1 MFHLNCNLGYAQR
14 FIKKHHRHSKP
25 LKRHMFSIAV
35 CETEDIWQGTLGVV
49 TVDRCSSAWSKHNE
63 MVEIRR
69 LCVID
74 GAPKNT
80 ASFLLSKAREACFA
94 MGYLIVVTYTKPYES
109 GASLRAAGF
118 QLSRATWVRSEPHH
132 PKGLVRW
139 ISYREHRPDVDDIE
153 FTNDTLMRMKDEIN
167 NPPNVYVLRKETT

>member
-1 MFHLNCNLGYAQR
+1 MFHLNCNLGFAQR

-35 CETEDIWQGTLGVV
+35 CETEDIWQGTIGVA
-49 TVDRCSSAWSKHNE
+49 TVDRCSSAWSKHHE

-69 LCVID
+69 LCVVSD
-74 GAPKNT
+74 APKNT

-109 GASLRAAGF
+109 ASSLRAAGF
-118 QLSRATWVRSEPHH
+118 QLSKATWFQGAPHH
-132 PKGLVRW
+132 PKGLIRW
-139 ISYREHRPDVDDIE
+139 ISYRNKRPDSEDIA
-153 FTNDTLMRMKDEIN
+153 FTNSTLAKIKNDISFTDA
-167 NPPNVYVLRKETT
+167 ETH

>member
-1 MFHLNCNLGYAQR
+1 
-14 FIKKHHRHSKP
+14 
-25 LKRHMFSIAV
+25 MFSIGV

-49 TVDRCSSAWSKHNE
+49 TVDRCSSAWSKHHE

-109 GASLRAAGF
+109 ASSLRAAGF
-118 QLSRATWVRSEPHH
+118 QLSRATYVKGQPHH

-139 ISYREHRPDVDDIE
+139 ISYRNHRPDSEDID
-153 FTNDTLMRMKDEIN
+153 FTNQTLTKMHDAIN
-167 NPPNVYVLRKETT
+167 NEPNVFILRKGE